1 MWCCPAREPRSLPM
15 EPTDPILDPLV
26 HLAYVAAVT
35 ERLDS
40 GPGS

>member
-1 MWCCPAREPRSLPM
+1 M
-15 EPTDPILDPLV
+15 EPADPILDPLV

-35 ERLDS
+35 ERLEL